1 MTARGV
7 ELVGADLRVLGENDG
22 LPRLPDVAYHLFIR
36 KNVINP
42 ITRKVFD
49 MLKANLG
56 LIRSAA
62 DPGGSAAQSE
72 LGE

>member
-1 MTARGV
+1 MPPASAAG
-7 ELVGADLRVLGENDG
+7 DPLRVL
-22 LPRLPDVAYHLFIR
+22 
-36 KNVINP
+36 
-42 ITRKVFD
+42 TRKVFD